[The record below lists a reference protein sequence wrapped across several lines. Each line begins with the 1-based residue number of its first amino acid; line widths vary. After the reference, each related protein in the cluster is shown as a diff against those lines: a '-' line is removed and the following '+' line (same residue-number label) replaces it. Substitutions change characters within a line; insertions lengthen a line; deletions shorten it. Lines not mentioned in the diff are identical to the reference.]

1 MKITNLSKLTTVF
14 LVALLFAC
22 GGEEKKSE
30 TIAEKEPVLETTIP
44 TPNTPATTEVE
55 PEEEEVAEEAI
66 DSSESQVL
74 TGEEKVANS
83 DCLSCHLVERMVVGP
98 AYMDIAAEYENNDE
112 NVTMLAKKVIEGG
125 TGVWGET
132 AMPPHP
138 NLSEEDAKDM
148 VRYIL
153 GLY

>member
-1 MKITNLSKLTTVF
+1 MKITILSKLTAVF

-22 GGEEKKSE
+22 GSEEKKSE
-30 TIAEKEPVLETTIP
+30 PAVVEKQEEKETTTPEAYSTP
-44 TPNTPATTEVE
+44 TNKPSEENTP
-55 PEEEEVAEEAI
+55 PEEVVN
-66 DSSESQVL
+66 SSTSK
-74 TGEEKVANS
+74 TISGEEKVANS

-112 NVTMLAKKVIEGG
+112 NVAMLANKVIKGG
-125 TGVWGET
+125 AGVWGET

>member
-30 TIAEKEPVLETTIP
+30 TIVEKPVAETTAPVLNPPVADEP
-44 TPNTPATTEVE
+44 E
-55 PEEEEVAEEAI
+55 PEEEEMTEEAI

-98 AYMDIAAEYENNDE
+98 AYRDIAAEYKNTDE
-112 NVTMLAKKVIEGG
+112 NVTKLAKKVIEGG
-125 TGVWGET
+125 SGVWGET